1 VKPVAVYELKGV
13 RPTIGRDVFI
23 AENAT
28 VIGDV
33 HLGDEASVW
42 FGAVLR
48 GDYFSIRVGARSNI
62 QDNAVV
68 HITSGT
74 AKTTIGDDVVVGH
87 SAIIH
92 GATIGNRC
100 LIGMGSI
107 VLDNAIVGDESL
119 VAAGSLVAPDTV
131 IPPRSVAMGRPARVV
146 REVSDAELAWIKSGA
161 ANYVRYAREF
171 RTGCKIAPVA

>member
-1 VKPVAVYELKGV
+1 MSVYELKGV
-13 RPTIGRDVFI
+13 RPTLGRDVFI
-23 AENAT
+23 AENAS

-87 SAIIH
+87 GAIIH

-107 VLDNAIVGDESL
+107 VLDNAIVGDDSF
-119 VAAGSLVAPDTV
+119 VAAGSLVTPDTV
-131 IPPRSVAMGRPARVV
+131 IPPRRVVMGRPARVV
-146 REVSDAELAWIKSGA
+146 REVTEDDLASIRNGA
-161 ANYVRYAREF
+161 ANYLRYAREF
-171 RTGCKIAPVA
+171 RAACKRVAVG

>member
-1 VKPVAVYELKGV
+1 MAVYELKGV
-13 RPTIGRDVFI
+13 RPVLGRDVFI
-23 AENAT
+23 AENAS

-62 QDNAVV
+62 QDNTVV

-74 AKTTIGDDVVVGH
+74 AKTTIGEDVVVGH

-107 VLDNAIVGDESL
+107 VLDNAIVGDDSL
-119 VAAGSLVAPDTV
+119 VAAGSLVTPDTV
-131 IPPRSVAMGRPARVV
+131 IPPRRVAMGRPARVV
-146 REVSDAELAWIKSGA
+146 REVSEADLASIRNGA
-161 ANYVRYAREF
+161 ANYLRYAREF
-171 RTGCKIAPVA
+171 RAGCKRVPAP